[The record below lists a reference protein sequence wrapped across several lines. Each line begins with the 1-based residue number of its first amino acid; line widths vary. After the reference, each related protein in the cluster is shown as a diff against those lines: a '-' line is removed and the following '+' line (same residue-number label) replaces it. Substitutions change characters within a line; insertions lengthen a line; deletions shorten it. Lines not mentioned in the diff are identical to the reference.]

1 MLELQAKSFPLRA
14 KIGSASGARSGEPI
28 QSGLVSDP
36 AGMRKLA
43 SAAQKGDRSAL
54 DAAARAFES
63 LLLGQMMKQVRST
76 KLGDGIFDSE
86 STKLYQDLYDQQVAS
101 ILSEGDGMGIR
112 KALLRQLAP
121 ATSQDDGPR
130 DPSQLRLPPRNPA
143 LRPIR
148 QPLDA
153 ANDQAD
159 DQMDAGRAGARSA
172 LIGGVR
178 SAADGSGQWP
188 PTSPDDFLNYLK
200 PYAEQ
205 AAQVLGMDASVLLA
219 QSALETGWG
228 KHVPRRA
235 DGSSSFNL
243 FGIKADRSWE
253 GERVSVGTLEYRN
266 GTAQREQAKFR
277 AYSSPADS
285 FIDYVSFLRRNPRYQ
300 DALASASG
308 EDFIRGLQRAGYAT
322 DPAYANKVLGIRDRM
337 QTLSGTSETQVSERQ
352 ADNSEG

>member
-14 KIGSASGARSGEPI
+14 KIGSASGVRSGEQI
-28 QSGLVSDP
+28 QEGLVSDP

-43 SAAQKGDRSAL
+43 SVAQKGDRAAL

-63 LLLGQMMKQVRST
+63 LLLGQMMKQMRST

-86 STKLYQDLYDQQVAS
+86 STRLYQDLYDQQVAS
-101 ILSEGDGMGIR
+101 FLSEGDGMGVR

-121 ATSQDDGPR
+121 EISKEDGQRDAT
-130 DPSQLRLPPRNPA
+130 QLRVPPRNMA
-143 LRPIR
+143 LRPLR
-148 QPLDA
+148 QPVESADEQTDA
-153 ANDQAD
+153 DRAEARP
-159 DQMDAGRAGARSA
+159 ATLGEGRPAVAEGA
-172 LIGGVR
+172 
-178 SAADGSGQWP
+178 GQWP
-188 PTSPDDFLNYLK
+188 PSSPEDFLSYLQ

-243 FGIKADRSWE
+243 FGIKADRGWD

-277 AYSSPADS
+277 AYASPADS

-300 DALASASG
+300 DALASSSG

-322 DPAYANKVLGIRDRM
+322 DPAYANKVLGIRERM
-337 QTLSGTSETQVSERQ
+337 QALSGTTAAQVFGQR
-352 ADNSEG
+352 ADSTDEG